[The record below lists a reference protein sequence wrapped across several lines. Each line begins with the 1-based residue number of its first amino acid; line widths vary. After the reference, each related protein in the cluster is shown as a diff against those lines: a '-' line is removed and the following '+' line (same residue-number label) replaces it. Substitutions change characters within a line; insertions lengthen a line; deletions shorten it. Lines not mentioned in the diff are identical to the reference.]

1 MAMTPERVAERVDV
15 LIESIR
21 DGASYTYAQHNTAQ
35 TIDYIRQVHDLGII
49 SASQCQALV
58 IAVNDAASAWQ
69 PKVDRNGLRLDS

>member
-1 MAMTPERVAERVDV
+1 MAMTPARVTERVDE

-21 DGASYTYAQHNTAQ
+21 DGASHAYAQHNTAQ

-58 IAVNDAASAWQ
+58 IAVNDAADAWQ
-69 PKVDRNGLRLDS
+69 PKVDGLRLDS